1 MTHTL
6 QALAPVEAPPSPG
19 RRHGQARRLVNTRAL
34 DHRAWLAIRQ
44 SGIGSSD
51 AAAAVG
57 LNPYQSPLALW
68 MEKTGRAQ
76 PEPPASSEDRLQC
89 PMHWGTI
96 LEPIVAEH
104 YAQHTGRRVR
114 RVNAILQH
122 TEHTWMLAN
131 LDREVVGSDDVQ
143 ILECKTAG
151 MYGAKLWQ
159 SGVPEYVQ
167 LQVMHQLAVTGHQAA
182 DVAVLIAGQ
191 QLEIHRIERDEVMI
205 EQLIA
210 LEAQFWRY
218 VEEDVPPPADASDS
232 AGQALRQL
240 YPRDSGQTVDFSD
253 DAHLC
258 KVFARLQRIR
268 DELAQRGQEEA
279 QLRHTLQQAMGE
291 ATVAKF
297 PSGMVRWKQ
306 TAPVKRLNS
315 QALKAEHPD
324 LVAAYQKE
332 SPGTRR
338 FVMLDS

>member
-1 MTHTL
+1 MSQTQQAFCPAQETL
-6 QALAPVEAPPSPG
+6 SPG

-57 LNPYQSPLALW
+57 LNPYQSPLTLW
-68 MEKTGRAQ
+68 MEKTGRG
-76 PEPPASSEDRLQC
+76 ASESSDRRQDRLQC
-89 PMHWGTI
+89 PLHWGTV

-104 YAQHTGRRVR
+104 YAQHTGRKVR

-122 TEHTWMLAN
+122 TEHSWMLAN
-131 LDREVVGSDDVQ
+131 LDREVVGSEDVQ

-151 MYGAKLWQ
+151 MHGAKLWQ
-159 SGVPEYVQ
+159 YGVPEYVQ

-191 QLEIHRIERDEVMI
+191 QLEIHRIERDEAMI

-210 LEAQFWRY
+210 LEAQFWRS
-218 VEEDVPPPADASDS
+218 VEQDVPPPADASDS
-232 AGQALRQL
+232 AGQALRRL

-253 DAHLC
+253 DADLC
-258 KVFARLQRIR
+258 EVFARLQRVR

-291 ATVAKF
+291 ATVAQF
-297 PSGMVRWKQ
+297 PTGRVRWKQ
-306 TAPVKRLNS
+306 TAPVNRLNT
-315 QALKAEHPD
+315 QALKADHPD

-332 SPGTRR
+332 SPGQRR